1 MRLFEYF
8 WYRIR
13 PVHLVLIPLSLLFGV
28 VAALRRRAY
37 RLGWLRSFR
46 IGVPVIVIGNISV
59 GGTGKTPVVLWLVDL
74 LRESGYHP
82 GIVTRGYGG
91 SEQLQE
97 VRSDSDARETGD
109 EPLLLA
115 RRANVPVFAG
125 RERPLA
131 AQALLRAHPQCDVIV
146 SDDGLQHYA
155 LTRDMEL
162 AVVDA
167 QRKFGNGWLLP
178 AGPLREPIRR
188 LADVTAV
195 VANGAG
201 ELTDVPA
208 PRYQMRLSGTE
219 FRNVRDPQQH
229 TGAADFQGHPV
240 HAIAAIGHPARFFSH
255 LESMGLKL
263 LRHPFPDHYAF
274 TADDLAF
281 AGEATLLM
289 TEKDA
294 VKCASFAKAGWWY
307 LPVEAEVD
315 PALGQL
321 ILAKLRSLNGRQ
333 AA

>member
-195 VANGAG
+195 VVNGAG

-208 PRYQMRLSGTE
+208 PRYQMRLSGAA
-219 FRNVRDPQQH
+219 FCNVRDPQQH
-229 TGAADFQGHPV
+229 TGAAHFQGHPV
-240 HAIAAIGHPARFFSH
+240 HAIAAIGHPARVFSH

>member
-1 MRLFEYF
+1 MRLLEYF

-13 PVHLVLIPLSLLFGV
+13 PVHLVLIPLSLLFGAA
-28 VAALRRRAY
+28 AALRRRAY
-37 RLGWLRSFR
+37 RLGWLRSVR
-46 IGVPVIVIGNISV
+46 IGVPVIVVGNISV
-59 GGTGKTPVVLWLVDL
+59 GGTGKTPVVLWLVEL
-74 LRESGYHP
+74 LRNSGYHP

-97 VRSDSDARETGD
+97 VHRDSDAQQTGD

-125 RERPLA
+125 QKRPLVA
-131 AQALLRAHPQCDVIV
+131 HALLEMHAQCDVIV

-155 LTRDMEL
+155 LARDIEL

-178 AGPLREPIRR
+178 AGPLREPVRR
-188 LADVTAV
+188 LADVTAGIV
-195 VANGAG
+195 NGDG
-201 ELTDVPA
+201 ELTEVPA
-208 PRYQMRLSGTE
+208 PRYRMRLSGAQ
-219 FRNVRDPQQH
+219 FRNVRDPLQQ
-229 TGAADFQGHPV
+229 TGAADFKNHPV

-255 LESMGLKL
+255 LESLGLTVR
-263 LRHPFPDHYAF
+263 RHPFPDHYAF

-281 AGEATLLM
+281 AGEENLLM

-294 VKCASFAKAGWWY
+294 VKCAGFAKAGWWY
-307 LPVEAEVD
+307 LPVEAAVD